1 MYTTNSL
8 AINPDGTIFST
19 ATADA
24 SMFHSLLYL
33 VALHFDVKRGMSE
46 SHESLH
52 HGGKA
57 LSIINERLGDSKRD
71 ISDSTISSV
80 ALLVNKE
87 VSWTEPIV

>member
-1 MYTTNSL
+1 VYTTNSL
-8 AINPDGTIFST
+8 AINPDSTIFST
-19 ATADA
+19 AAADA
-24 SMFHSLLYL
+24 ALFHSLLYL

-46 SHESLH
+46 SQESLH

-57 LSIINERLGDSKRD
+57 LSIINERLGSSKHD

-87 VSWTEPIV
+87 VSWTEPAI